1 MIYPEFQQRYQYNT
15 STDRLGGG
23 GFGDVFK
30 AYDTHR
36 DRWIAIKIAKVL
48 PGFESIRL
56 KKEVEMVGELPSHP
70 NIAYYE
76 ECYTYSSFDGEYDF
90 GILQYYEEGNLLDLL
105 KKGNLPQEQKYNIL
119 TQILSG
125 LNFLHTNGIIHR
137 DLKPQNILI
146 VKRGNDYIPK
156 ITDFGISKKLDVN
169 KSSVFSNSIAGAG
182 TLAYSSP
189 EQLGDCTIR
198 KNTDLW
204 SFGVIAYQVLT
215 GELPFNTG
223 VHGNTSEAGRQELFS
238 QINSGKLPEK
248 LNMVEEPWQELIRG
262 CLVSGGDERVK
273 GCGECRE
280 IVKGEEDETITHET
294 LLTEKFDDKTIIDP
308 IHRKEQENNKNGTE
322 TEIQEK
328 TKPLFDIAIEK
339 RENKRDIWLAI
350 LFSLLILLG
359 KACDLGYILNQIPDY
374 IYFLGTL
381 GIILG
386 TAALTFLYYRKKR
399 QKIILYTDT
408 PKKKNEK
415 IIWPVVKVTLLVIF
429 SVYSMIILI
438 SWSPIFSLISIVVI
452 TTIYLV
458 YFRKTRKIVG
468 IISAIA
474 VFTIICS
481 FIIHYTFTEAHINR
495 HINRHADSHSMNNR
509 IEQLIANNSVYWIDI
524 NKYPVLHLYKDC
536 GEMQMES
543 TYTNHAAIKEGNVF
557 QAFDDAFKLFSY
569 SDLHLCQKC
578 ETRVEKEKQEN
589 NNQEPI
595 PRTYDNKGK
604 NEVSVSGL
612 ISKKQITDSDAD
624 FMYMYW
630 AFEDKGKNPVAKSE
644 ITAEK
649 FNILLPPMPQQYLEF
664 PSNFLLIRNEVETNN
679 NNVRIGMPS
688 FFLYSSISSEVYAGD
703 LFPQDTGCTGY
714 YVYADGDVDITG
726 DSNRGVKLYLHLKKG
741 WNSVVEIYEDDVR
754 KMIVQKIPY
763 QWRWAS

>member
-1 MIYPEFQQRYQYNT
+1 MTYPEFQQRYQYNT

-48 PGFESIRL
+48 PGLESIRL

-105 KKGNLPQEQKYNIL
+105 KKGNLTQEQKYNIL

-125 LNFLHTNGIIHR
+125 LDFLHTNGIIHR

-156 ITDFGISKKLDVN
+156 ITDFGISKKLNVN

-189 EQLGDCTIR
+189 EQLGDRTIR

-204 SFGVIAYQVLT
+204 SFGVIAYQVLA
-215 GELPFNTG
+215 GELPFTTG

-238 QINSGKLPEK
+238 QINSGKLPERI
-248 LNMVEEPWQELIRG
+248 NMVEEPWQKLIKS
-262 CLVSGGDERVK
+262 CLVSDAERRVK
-273 GCGECRE
+273 DCGGCRE
-280 IVKGEEDETITHET
+280 VLKGKTEEINEEPVIVEE
-294 LLTEKFDDKTIIDP
+294 KTIIEELP
-308 IHRKEQENNKNGTE
+308 SVSHKEESIKLRKTVS
-322 TEIQEK
+322 
-328 TKPLFDIAIEK
+328 DK
-339 RENKRDIWLAI
+339 RKKSRKWPKAV
-350 LFSLLILLG
+350 LLILVLG
-359 KACDLGYILNQIPDY
+359 
-374 IYFLGTL
+374 
-381 GIILG
+381 
-386 TAALTFLYYRKKR
+386 
-399 QKIILYTDT
+399 
-408 PKKKNEK
+408 
-415 IIWPVVKVTLLVIF
+415 
-429 SVYSMIILI
+429 
-438 SWSPIFSLISIVVI
+438 LISIVGFYYYIHYEDSSFMNRTRNEVI
-452 TTIYLV
+452 ALTGEDKVFWGGLSDHSYVHLYEDCSNMPTRRDDGFAVVISNNINTGTVQDAYDNNFSMFDRSYIYL
-458 YFRKTRKIVG
+458 
-468 IISAIA
+468 
-474 VFTIICS
+474 CS
-481 FIIHYTFTEAHINR
+481 
-495 HINRHADSHSMNNR
+495 S
-509 IEQLIANNSVYWIDI
+509 
-524 NKYPVLHLYKDC
+524 
-536 GEMQMES
+536 
-543 TYTNHAAIKEGNVF
+543 
-557 QAFDDAFKLFSY
+557 
-569 SDLHLCQKC
+569 C
-578 ETRVEKEKQEN
+578 EDRKQEN

-688 FFLYSSISSEVYAGD
+688 FFLYSSISSEVYSGD